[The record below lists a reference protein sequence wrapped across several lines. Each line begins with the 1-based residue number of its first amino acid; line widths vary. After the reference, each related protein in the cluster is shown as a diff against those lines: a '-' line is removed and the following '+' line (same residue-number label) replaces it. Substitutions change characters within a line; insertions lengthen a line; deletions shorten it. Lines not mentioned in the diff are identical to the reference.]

1 MRFMKEKG
9 KRYMAILMVCA
20 MMVGLFPVGVYA
32 ESPGT
37 KEGPEGNQSGV
48 IIGAVLLVSSNA
60 VDDSADRAD
69 NATYQTLGGAIS
81 KAESGDTIKL
91 QTDVTLASG
100 QTITDKNLILDLN
113 GHRLTGASDLGV
125 AAIELKD
132 TASLEV
138 KDTSPGA
145 TGQLSG
151 SSRAIWNKG
160 AGSVTVSSGTVTSA
174 GVTISNDNSGSVT
187 VSGGTVS
194 SDGSSYA
201 IWNNGTGSVTVAGGT
216 VTSNSIAISNDNSG
230 SVTVSEGTV
239 SGSIY
244 AINSTHV
251 DGKVNISSGTISST
265 GGLFSILSSG
275 TSNIVGGELGYVNTS
290 ILNLSGD
297 PTLTVNVNSLTSKR
311 VSITGALTGAPGSIK
326 LNAAYPLNTDAGTV
340 VATATE
346 ANYADASKFVLINV
360 TGKTLAKSG
369 KDIVFA
375 ADSPAGPSTDW
386 NGIIPTSDPGFVYSG
401 GSGTEASPYL
411 IANSYDLAML
421 ASNVN
426 TTTDYSVDKH
436 FKMTADIDLNPSIA
450 VIDAT
455 TTAKEWT
462 PIGKNLK
469 EFKGTFDGGGFA
481 VKGMYLKDIVG
492 ENYRGGLFGKITNS
506 IIKNLGVTN
515 SFVNIINP
523 TYGVAGIICFADY
536 STVESCYNTAKI
548 NGYASVGGVV
558 GTSSG
563 STVKNCY
570 NTGEISGTDT
580 YVGGVTGQGS
590 NTIFQDC
597 YNTGNI
603 SGLGAV
609 GGIVGA
615 IHNSSAFSASA
626 MYRCYNIGNIVA
638 SESVYSYGSNTYS
651 GSCGIAGWVRSWTST
666 IPKMIVPL
674 DNCVSLGLSVSTTT
688 IDVHNT
694 TTRVA
699 QGNGAIS
706 NSYARSDLK
715 VNDQLI
721 FNGTKTNEHG
731 QNLTV
736 AQNTA
741 QDWSTWFGSA
751 GSLAWDYPEDGKLW
765 YQAPLPT
772 LKGVGGIQNPKLPGT
787 GSGSTDTYTVT
798 GTVKDKDSNPVT
810 GATVTLTPNA
820 GTPNPATTG
829 NDGKYT
835 MNNVPNGSYTI
846 TVILPSGGGTFTKNI
861 TVPDDISSGNIDL
874 QQPAVQTYTVT
885 YNGNKATSGS
895 VSAQT
900 TNVGTATTVA
910 VNSFARTGFTFAGW
924 NTAAN
929 GGGTAYTAGSSIP
942 SQAAGSTVTLY
953 AQWAE
958 NTYGVSGT
966 VKDHSGSN
974 AAGASVKLMQGD
986 TQIGSTV
993 TTGADGTFLI
1003 TGVPNGTYNLVVEKD
1018 GIIVTTVITVSNGDY
1033 ASGTIRLPAGK
1044 TNSVVVVTG
1053 SETPRIVVG
1062 NLDGQFS
1069 SIATDNDK
1077 GVTTDDNGV
1086 VTNGGSVEIKL
1097 TAERRDDTA
1106 SNAGN
1111 ISAAA
1116 TANGRTVGIFLD
1128 LAVQK
1133 TVKDSGG
1140 DEIASQ
1146 SAILTELPSLID
1158 VYIPL
1163 PAALQ
1168 GKSSYV
1174 VYRYHGAAV
1183 NTITTEEN
1191 NGEKLALIDND
1202 TTIKLTVK
1210 KFSTYAIAYTTSSP
1224 NPGGNT
1230 GGGSSSSS
1238 TSSAITAEQSGGGKI
1253 IIGTDKKTV
1262 TITPDIGYVI
1272 ADVLVDGK
1280 NIGATEKYTFTDSK
1294 AHKISAVFVK
1304 DTELPYYKKN
1314 DGRIYIGFSA
1324 IAGNMYKYI
1333 APTGE
1338 TVAFRENPKN
1348 FTDNTI
1354 AWAKP
1359 SIDFVTE
1366 RELFLGTS
1374 QDVFSPNESMTRA
1387 MFVTVIGRLYERS
1400 YGSISEDGSGLGTDS
1415 VVGASTFSDVNT
1427 DDYYAKYVAWANDQG
1442 IIKGMGE
1449 NRFAPREKVTREQMA
1464 VIMLN
1469 FADFLN
1475 KANVSGVSLGYTD
1488 SPRISSWA
1496 TDGAKYCQETKVIT
1510 GRDGGSFAPQENA
1523 TRAEV
1528 AAVIERFIKTIVK

>member
-1 MRFMKEKG
+1 
-9 KRYMAILMVCA
+9 
-20 MMVGLFPVGVYA
+20 
-32 ESPGT
+32 
-37 KEGPEGNQSGV
+37 
-48 IIGAVLLVSSNA
+48 
-60 VDDSADRAD
+60 
-69 NATYQTLGGAIS
+69 
-81 KAESGDTIKL
+81 
-91 QTDVTLASG
+91 
-100 QTITDKNLILDLN
+100 
-113 GHRLTGASDLGV
+113 
-125 AAIELKD
+125 
-132 TASLEV
+132 
-138 KDTSPGA
+138 
-145 TGQLSG
+145 
-151 SSRAIWNKG
+151 
-160 AGSVTVSSGTVTSA
+160 
-174 GVTISNDNSGSVT
+174 
-187 VSGGTVS
+187 
-194 SDGSSYA
+194 
-201 IWNNGTGSVTVAGGT
+201 
-216 VTSNSIAISNDNSG
+216 
-230 SVTVSEGTV
+230 
-239 SGSIY
+239 
-244 AINSTHV
+244 
-251 DGKVNISSGTISST
+251 
-265 GGLFSILSSG
+265 
-275 TSNIVGGELGYVNTS
+275 
-290 ILNLSGD
+290 LNLSGD
-297 PTLTVNVNSLTSKR
+297 PTLTVNVNALTSKR
-311 VSITGALTGAPGSIK
+311 VSITGALTGDDGSIK

-346 ANYADASKFVLINV
+346 DEYADASKFVLTNV
-360 TGKTLAKSG
+360 TGKTLVKSG

-375 ADSPAGPSTDW
+375 ADIPTGPTIGTLNILDTFTAAHSIALEDLGPYKPTVTANGASITEQGWQCSVTYGGGSDSWSKWTVGVLSPTTTSTYKLRYYVTYDGTTITSNEVTLNVVGNTTTLTLSVSPESPQSTGTPITLTATLTGFLAGPGLSGQTITFKNGSATLGTADLNTGGVATYIWTPDSVGTYQLTAEYAATGYNAAATSDELTWQSTTAPTTDW
-386 NGIIPTSDPGFVYSG
+386 NGIIPTSDPGFAYSG
-401 GSGTEASPYL
+401 GGGTEGSPYL
-411 IANSYDLAML
+411 IGNSYDLAML

-426 TTTDYSVDKH
+426 TTTGYGIGIY
-436 FKMTADIDLNPSIA
+436 FKMTADIDLNPGIA
-450 VIDAT
+450 VTDAT

-462 PIGKNLK
+462 PIGNYYNK
-469 EFKGTFDGGGFA
+469 FKGTFDGGGFA
-481 VKGMYLKDIVG
+481 VKGMYLKDITG
-492 ENYRGGLFGKITNS
+492 LYYYGLFGYSTNAT
-506 IIKNLGVTN
+506 IKNLGVTD
-515 SFVNIINP
+515 SFVNTNKDSSS
-523 TYGVAGIICFADY
+523 GAAGIICFAY
-536 STVESCYNTAKI
+536 FSTVENCYNTAKI
-548 NGYASVGGVV
+548 NGYASVGGVAGV
-558 GTSSG
+558 SSG

-570 NTGEISGTDT
+570 NTGEISCKDV
-580 YVGGVTGQGS
+580 YVGGVVGQAS
-590 NTIFQDC
+590 NTIVQDC

-603 SGLGAV
+603 SGLSEV

-615 IHNSSAFSASA
+615 IHNTSDFSASA

-638 SESVYSYGSNTYS
+638 SEAVYISGSKTYI
-651 GSCGIAGWVRSWTST
+651 GSCGIAGGVGSWITT
-666 IPKMIVPL
+666 IPHKIVPI
-674 DNCVSLGLSVSTTT
+674 DSCVSLGLSVSTTK
-688 IDVHNT
+688 ILVSNT
-694 TTRVA
+694 TMRVA
-699 QGNGAIS
+699 NGNGAIA

-721 FNGTKTNEHG
+721 YNGTKTNENG

-741 QDWSTWFGSA
+741 QDWSTWFGTMDTSV
-751 GSLAWDYPEDGKLW
+751 WEFPTDGKLW

-772 LKGVGGIQNPKLPGT
+772 LKGVGGIQNSKLPGT

-846 TVILPSGGGTFTKNI
+846 TVILPNGGGTFTKTI
-861 TVPDDISSGNIDL
+861 TVPDDMSSGNIDL
-874 QQPAVQTYTVT
+874 LQPASQTYMVT
-885 YNGNKATSGS
+885 YNGNGATSGS
-895 VSAQT
+895 VPAQT
-900 TNVGTATTVA
+900 TNVGTAATVA
-910 VNSFARTGFTFAGW
+910 ANGFTRTGFTFAGW
-924 NTAAN
+924 NTALN
-929 GGGTAYTAGSSIP
+929 GSGTAYGAGGTIP
-942 SQAAGSTVTLY
+942 SQAAGATVTLY
-953 AQWAE
+953 ARWTE

-1033 ASGTIRLPAGK
+1033 ASGTIQLPAGK

-1086 VTNGGSVEIKL
+1086 VTNGGSVEIKF
-1097 TAERRDDTA
+1097 TAAQKDNTA

-1116 TANGRTVGIFLD
+1116 TTNGRTVGIFLD

-1140 DEIASQ
+1140 VEIASQ

-1191 NGEKLALIDND
+1191 NGEKLVLIDND

-1224 NPGGNT
+1224 NNPGGKP
-1230 GGGSSSSS
+1230 GGGSSSSAA
-1238 TSSAITAEQSGGGKI
+1238 SSEITADQSQGGKI
-1253 IIGTDKKTV
+1253 TIGTDKKTAA
-1262 TITPDIGYVI
+1262 ITPNDGYVI

-1280 NIGATEKYTFTDSK
+1280 SIGATEKYTFTDSK
-1294 AHKISAVFVK
+1294 AHKINAVFVK
-1304 DTELPYYKKN
+1304 ETALPYYSQN

-1324 IAGNMYKYI
+1324 IVGNMYKYI
-1333 APTGE
+1333 APAGVTI
-1338 TVAFRENPKN
+1338 AFRENPKN

-1366 RELFLGTS
+1366 RELFLGTI
-1374 QDVFSPNESMTRA
+1374 QDIFSPNESMTRA

-1400 YGSISEDGSGLGTDS
+1400 YGRITGTN
-1415 VVGASTFSDVNT
+1415 TFSDVDENQ
-1427 DDYYAKYVAWANDQG
+1427 YYAKYVAWANENG
-1442 IIKGMGE
+1442 IIKGIGE
-1449 NRFAPREKVTREQMA
+1449 NKFAPSDNVTREQMA

-1469 FADFLN
+1469 FADFLD

-1488 SPRISSWA
+1488 SPRISAWA